1 MSTSTWKARSYELV
15 VKLRVNKEVG
25 KVADKLI
32 NTPYLLSLV
41 PSDESLHI
49 GSGGQELV
57 VVVVVYNIRLWTKVI
72 IDGFK
77 EIKL

>member
-1 MSTSTWKARSYELV
+1 LV

>member
-15 VKLRVNKEVG
+15 VELRVNKEVG

-57 VVVVVYNIRLWTKVI
+57 VVYNIRLWTKVI

-77 EIKL
+77 EIKR